1 MTIGNRIRFFRKE
14 TLKIT
19 QEEFAKKINI
29 SRSNLGN
36 IETDTVAVTDRVLNN
51 ICDTFNVN
59 ELWLRTGQGEMFRT
73 ADDDFDILAGKISM
87 HGDQFIKEL
96 TRILWTFDEE
106 ELLVI
111 KKIVGKIKN
120 SPDL

>member
-1 MTIGNRIRFFRKE
+1 MNERIKEIRLKLGYTQEKFGEKIGSARNTIANYESGNRCPSDAIIK
-14 TLKIT
+14 
-19 QEEFAKKINI
+19 
-29 SRSNLGN
+29 S
-36 IETDTVAVTDRVLNN
+36 
-51 ICDTFNVN
+51 ICREFNVN